1 MIFDNNIPYQTYR
14 VLIAIFG
21 TLGMIVATSRIKEN
35 KMKNRLIVCG
45 YGHGRKFCVS
55 DIRQSQKYH
64 MINVHIWGLFPLVTA
79 FLGGRGGMRAEGV
92 NAVTASREPYPKGI
106 SPPCG
111 QRTGCPSD

>member
-1 MIFDNNIPYQTYR
+1 MEKKKC
-14 VLIAIFG
+14 
-21 TLGMIVATSRIKEN
+21 SRFCPS
-35 KMKNRLIVCG
+35 R
-45 YGHGRKFCVS
+45 HGGKFCVS

-92 NAVTASREPYPKGI
+92 NAVTASQEPYPKGI

-111 QRTGCPSD
+111 QRTRCPSD